1 MTKAN
6 KPESVAEILKR
17 RQASAKAPQPKT
29 TKAEKPAKVAK
40 VKSVK
45 KPTKIKGEKKEI
57 FKTFNSDFTGLRNT
71 SEYIAFIDFMAT
83 PKELRDLETQGEFSK
98 FFKVSENTLTDWKR
112 RDGFWEDVREAR
124 RKYIREEFLGTAL
137 LALKKSI
144 LKDGKA
150 PEVKLLYQL
159 ADEFEEKSS
168 VEVKKPTR
176 LTSEQMAGLAER
188 LKRWKSENLWAQ

>member
-1 MTKAN
+1 MTKAT

-17 RQASAKAPQPKT
+17 RQANAKAPQQKT
-29 TKAEKPAKVAK
+29 AKAEKPAKVAK
-40 VKSVK
+40 VKSAK
-45 KPTKIKGEKKEI
+45 KPTTIKGEKKDI

-83 PKELRDLETQGEFSK
+83 PKELREIETQGEFSK
-98 FFKVSENTLTDWKR
+98 HFKVSENTLTDWKR
-112 RDGFWEDVREAR
+112 REGFWEDVREAR

-168 VEVKKPTR
+168 VEVKKPTK

-188 LKRWKSENLWAQ
+188 LKRWKSENL